1 MWNNVENLFREYMGT
16 GLIVII
22 FCISLIYLWIK
33 ENRKYVRIMFIYV
46 PVILLFLFF
55 NPLFA
60 VLLYDLAENEI
71 YYRILWL
78 LPITVTVAFAAVTLY
93 GKLPKKRRTIYV
105 LAAAAGIVVSGS
117 YIYKNPFFE
126 KAENLYHVPDC
137 VVHICDAIA
146 VPGREVQAVFPLDLV
161 QYVRQYDPTIC
172 MPYGREMT
180 VERWYYWGDLPDEM
194 EKEAVEL
201 SRLAPLA
208 KEAGC
213 HYIILHETKP
223 GQEGFE
229 KTGYRY
235 VETAAGYRIYLQ
247 DGVYLGLDYEQGE

>member
-93 GKLPKKRRTIYV
+93 GKLPKKSGKSVSCARLCSAYLRCHSS
-105 LAAAAGIVVSGS
+105 AGAGSSGGIS
-117 YIYKNPFFE
+117 SGF
-126 KAENLYHVPDC
+126 
-137 VVHICDAIA
+137 
-146 VPGREVQAVFPLDLV
+146 G
-161 QYVRQYDPTIC
+161 TIC
-172 MPYGREMT
+172 A
-180 VERWYYWGDLPDEM
+180 
-194 EKEAVEL
+194 AV
-201 SRLAPLA
+201 
-208 KEAGC
+208 
-213 HYIILHETKP
+213 
-223 GQEGFE
+223 
-229 KTGYRY
+229 
-235 VETAAGYRIYLQ
+235 
-247 DGVYLGLDYEQGE
+247 